1 MTMYLTW
8 TYVGADYVHIQ
19 GRYLIPAA
27 PLLLIVFSSR
37 RWNFPKLTPLLVVA
51 FSILSL
57 SISYQVLVDRYYGV
71 PAFDSTHIKCGAEET
86 YESKFATNTDNVL
99 LENAHTQ
106 SGQQARTGDYCA
118 KVTPGQQ
125 YSFTYRIKD
134 IEYGDI
140 VRAEVWRLGEDAGLV
155 LASGN
160 ANELYL
166 VESKST
172 APQEAGWERIAI
184 QHVFSE
190 RVHNNE
196 AVVYVFNF
204 GEKIVYFDD
213 LHITIERVVK

>member
-1 MTMYLTW
+1 M
-8 TYVGADYVHIQ
+8 
-19 GRYLIPAA
+19 
-27 PLLLIVFSSR
+27 
-37 RWNFPKLTPLLVVA
+37 
-51 FSILSL
+51 
-57 SISYQVLVDRYYGV
+57 
-71 PAFDSTHIKCGAEET
+71 
-86 YESKFATNTDNVL
+86 
-99 LENAHTQ
+99 
-106 SGQQARTGDYCA
+106 
-118 KVTPGQQ
+118 TPGQQ

-172 APQEAGWERIAI
+172 APPEAGWERINV
-184 QHVFSE
+184 QHVFNE
-190 RVHNNE
+190 RVDNNE